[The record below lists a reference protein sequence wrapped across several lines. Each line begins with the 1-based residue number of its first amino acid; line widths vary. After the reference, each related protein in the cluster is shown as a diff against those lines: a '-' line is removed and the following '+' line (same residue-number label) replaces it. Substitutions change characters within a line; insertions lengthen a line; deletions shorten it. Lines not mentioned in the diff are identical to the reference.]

1 MEAPA
6 GAAGLPGEVAEF
18 AAADGALAGAGETGP
33 ACAGVLGAEPGAV
46 ARVPVAQAVAS
57 APTATMPAPALKI
70 LLLVLAFIA
79 LPPLIRRL
87 EGRLGPGSTLSPGK
101 RGWLHG

>member
-57 APTATMPAPALKI
+57 APTARMPAPALKI

-79 LPPLIRRL
+79 LPPGFDAFTWKARL
-87 EGRLGPGSTLSPGK
+87 VAWIVTVGSVKG
-101 RGWLHG
+101 G